1 MASHSA
7 LTEEGR
13 TRIRNFQG
21 RVSSYFLLWVV
32 IGVIAVVGGIYL
44 KTRFGYRPLQRLY
57 LSQYIKA
64 SIKSFIPSKRT
75 SKYILL
81 VRVVDGQ
88 TPGSDQ
94 ILGCTDDEVLP
105 VRDETGRVKFD
116 PQLGPFFRLQ
126 PGIPHKYFYW
136 TSVWEKDDRM
146 YQWLRDRVYNG
157 HSPLG
162 LYWVCFLPLPLIVIG
177 GMIVSVQVDLH
188 TNREYEEG
196 KLLRGV
202 RLLHRREYAHEARE
216 SAGLGL
222 PVLGPERRFR

>member
-21 RVSSYFLLWVV
+21 RIGSYLVLWAV
-32 IGVIAVVGGIYL
+32 IGVGAVVGGIFL
-44 KTRFGYRPLQRLY
+44 KTRFGYQPLQRLY

-64 SIKSFIPSKRT
+64 SIKSFIPSKRP

-81 VRVVDGQ
+81 VRVVDDRV
-88 TPGSDQ
+88 TGSD
-94 ILGCTDDEVLP
+94 LNLMCTDDEVLP
-105 VRDETGRVKFD
+105 IRDETGRVKFD
-116 PQLGPFFRLQ
+116 PKLGPFFRLQ
-126 PGIPHKYFYW
+126 AGIPHKYFYW
-136 TSVWEKDDRM
+136 TSVWEKDDQM
-146 YQWLRDRVYNG
+146 YQWLRDRIYNG

-202 RLLHRREYAHEARE
+202 RLLQRREYAHEAKE

>member
-21 RVSSYFLLWVV
+21 RVGSYFLLWVV
-32 IGVIAVVGGIYL
+32 IGVLVVVGGIYL
-44 KTRFGYRPLQRLY
+44 KTRFGYQPLQRLY
-57 LSQYIKA
+57 LGQYMKA
-64 SIKSFIPSKRT
+64 SIKSFIPSKRP

-81 VRVVDGQ
+81 VRVVDDGA
-88 TPGSDQ
+88 TGSAQ
-94 ILGCTDDEVLP
+94 VLGCTDDEVLP

-116 PQLGPFFRLQ
+116 PKLGPFFQLQ
-126 PGIPHKYFYW
+126 AGIPYKYFYW
-136 TSVWEKDDRM
+136 TSVWERDDQM
-146 YQWLRDRVYNG
+146 YQWLRDRIYHG

-162 LYWVCFLPLPLIVIG
+162 LYWVCFLPMPLIVIAG
-177 GMIVSVQVDLH
+177 LIVSVRVDLL

-202 RLLHRREYAHEARE
+202 RLLQRREYARE
-216 SAGLGL
+216 TEDTAGLGL
-222 PVLGPERRFR
+222 PVLGPERRLR

>member
-44 KTRFGYRPLQRLY
+44 KTRFGYHPLQRLY

-105 VRDETGRVKFD
+105 IRDETGRVKFD
-116 PQLGPFFRLQ
+116 PKLGPFFRLQ

-136 TSVWEKDDRM
+136 TSVWEKDDQM

-157 HSPLG
+157 HSPPG
-162 LYWVCFLPLPLIVIG
+162 LYWVCFLPLPLIVLG

-202 RLLHRREYAHEARE
+202 RLLQRCEYAHEAKE

-222 PVLGPERRFR
+222 PVLGPERRLR